1 MAGYHSAK
9 NFRETGKDTYDA
21 LINLE
26 KVAAAD
32 RDMTMNQIKTIVEL
46 TATISNLKYQLQ
58 HATMRINTLSITK
71 EPEPLTNRP
80 PKWVNGKHIYD
91 AVRYC
96 WTHRYCVDIN
106 HNSVACRSN
115 NGGHQYNVTRAN
127 NKRDNQYGKP
137 RHGGQERIRE
147 TIRTIKTRKFPT
159 IFA

>member
-1 MAGYHSAK
+1 MAGYHGAK

-58 HATMRINTLSITK
+58 HATMRINTLNITK

-80 PKWVNGKHIYD
+80 PKWVDAKHICD
-91 AVRYC
+91 AGGYC
-96 WTHRYCVDIN
+96 WKHEYCVDIN
-106 HNSVACRSN
+106 HSSVACRSKN
-115 NGGHQYNVTRAN
+115 DGHQDDVTRAN
-127 NKRDNQYGKP
+127 NKGGNQYGNP
-137 RHGGQERIRE
+137 SH
-147 TIRTIKTRKFPT
+147 
-159 IFA
+159 